1 MAFSPREPAGEAG
14 WAGLN
19 MPCTVDCSGHSKGFQ
34 WAARFNITD
43 VSYSNGNSNSFNEG
57 VRAYAAAAK
66 YAEWGQ
72 ARSGVS
78 GRQGPVPG
86 YGGVKPSG
94 WAAWV
99 TGRGGY

>member
-1 MAFSPREPAGEAG
+1 MAGPVEPSGEAG
-14 WAGLN
+14 WAALE

-34 WAARFNITD
+34 WGARFGITD
-43 VSYSNGNSNSFNEG
+43 LNYANGNSNSFNEG
-57 VRAYAAAAK
+57 VRAYANAMR
-66 YAEWGQ
+66 YAELAQ
-72 ARSGVS
+72 ARGGQG
-78 GRQGPVPG
+78 GRQGPVAG